1 LKKGKDIKNP
11 SRDTAIVK
19 IENSSYFAP
28 VSFAVLALAM
38 VILFRDFFFSKE
50 IFHSGDLV
58 QAGFFFRHFFV
69 SYVKANHAIPMWDP
83 YIFGGMPFVDA
94 FHGDIFYPL
103 SKLVF
108 LNPLFRFLCFNL
120 ILHIYLSGIFTYL
133 CARQLKLSR
142 IPALMAAITYMF
154 SAYLISLIAPFHDGK
169 IFVTALF
176 PLTILF
182 IDRGFEKRS
191 FLNFSLYGLVVGIII
206 LTPHAQMA
214 YATLWANA
222 FYTIFKLVVL
232 YRRNKS
238 LGQVAQ
244 RGILTVYG
252 VLIGLLISAI
262 QFYPGYYYTKHYSPR
277 SDTKKGWDW
286 ATSWSLHQEE
296 AFSLLIPEFVGT
308 NTTKAETYY
317 WGKNPFK
324 DNSETVG
331 IVPLFLALLALFG
344 VRKKESYFFG
354 GLALFALIYALGG
367 TTPIFR
373 IFYYLM
379 PMVKSL
385 RAPSMIMFLFVFS
398 VAILAGMGLQY
409 IITIPYN
416 EKKPFQH
423 KAVKYVLIGMPSLM
437 LLFALLFSVAGRGM
451 LGLWTSIF
459 YRSASTTMV
468 QQNFSKFDV
477 ALMNLPAIQSGAWFA
492 FLFVVAAALCI
503 WFYIQRKAGLT
514 LILILL
520 LIPLINS
527 LRFNQRFITVFDYKP
542 YIQMNQVVNFL
553 KTDQSKY
560 RVQDFTQNSTLNLAY
575 HGVELVTG
583 YHGNQLKWYDQLIGG
598 PAQRNVSNP
607 RLLDLLGTK
616 YIIIPPNQRV
626 PDNYFGPIPVKKVQ
640 TFPGGQILQNDNAF
654 PRVFLA
660 DSVIISPD
668 IEQTFNSVLR
678 GKEDLRHVVYL
689 EEQPDLLPA
698 DTISKSDSAWIISHG
713 VDSVSV
719 GIACRD
725 NKILVLTDNYYEAW
739 KAFVDGKP
747 ARIMRAD
754 GSFRA
759 VAIPAGTKRVMFR
772 YESERYRTGKSVTLA
787 TFLYLIGVFGYF
799 SVKGILPKIRRKS
812 TPSDEQ

>member
-1 LKKGKDIKNP
+1 MKKGRESKEQIKDTGL
-11 SRDTAIVK
+11 SK
-19 IENSSYFAP
+19 IESSSYFTP
-28 VSFAVLALAM
+28 VSFGILLLAL
-38 VILFRDFFFSKE
+38 VFLFRDFFFSDQ

-58 QAGFFFRHFFV
+58 QAGFFFRNFFV
-69 SYVKANHAIPMWDP
+69 SYVKANHAIPLWDP
-83 YIFGGMPFVDA
+83 YIFGGLPFVDA
-94 FHGDIFYPL
+94 FHGDIFYIGSIL
-103 SKLVF
+103 KF
-108 LNPLFRFLCFNL
+108 LNPLFRWLSFNL

-133 CARQLKLSR
+133 CARQMKLSK
-142 IPALMAAITYMF
+142 IPSILAAITYMF

-169 IFVTALF
+169 IFVTSLF

-182 IDRGFEKRS
+182 IERGFEKRP
-191 FLNFSLYGLVVGIII
+191 FLNFSFYGLFVGVII

-214 YATLWANA
+214 YFTLWANA

-232 YRRNKS
+232 YIKNRS
-238 LGQVAQ
+238 LWQVAHK
-244 RGILTVYG
+244 GLLTVYG
-252 VLIGLLISAI
+252 LLIGLLISAI
-262 QFYPGYYYTKHYSPR
+262 QFYPGYYYTNHYSPR
-277 SDTKKGWDW
+277 SEAKKGWEW

-308 NTTKAETYY
+308 NTAQAKTYY

-331 IVPLFLALLALFG
+331 IVPLFLALIALVG
-344 VRKKESYFFG
+344 LRKKDSYFFG

-409 IITIPYN
+409 ILD
-416 EKKPFQH
+416 EKKPLQH
-423 KAVKYVLIGMPSLM
+423 KAVKYIVIGMPSLM
-437 LLFALLFSVAGRGM
+437 LLLALLFSIAGRGM
-451 LGLWTSIF
+451 LSLWTSIF
-459 YRSASTTMV
+459 FRSASTTMV

-477 ALMNLPAIQSGAWFA
+477 AVLNLPAIQGGAWFA
-492 FLFVVAAALCI
+492 FLFVAAAAACI
-503 WFYIQRKAGLT
+503 WFYWKRKAGIT
-514 LILILL
+514 LIIILL

-527 LRFNQRFITVFDYKP
+527 LRFNARFITMFDYKP
-542 YIQMNQVVNFL
+542 YIEPNPVTNYL

-560 RVQDFTQNSTLNLAY
+560 RVQDFTQNSSLNLAY

-598 PAQRNVSNP
+598 PSQRNVANP

-616 YIIIPPNQRV
+616 YIIIPPKQSI
-626 PDNYFGPIPVKKVQ
+626 PANYFGLIPVKNVQ
-640 TFPGGQILQNDNAF
+640 DFPGGQILENDNAF
-654 PRVFLA
+654 PRAFLA
-660 DSVIISPD
+660 DSVIISTD
-668 IEQTFNSVLR
+668 IGQTINSILR

-689 EEQPDLLPA
+689 EEQPDLMPA
-698 DTISKSDSAWIISHG
+698 DTISNSDSAWIISHG
-713 VDSVSV
+713 VDSVAV
-719 GIACRD
+719 GIECAD

-739 KAFVDGKP
+739 KAYVDGKP
-747 ARIMRAD
+747 VRLMRAD

-759 VAIPAGTKRVMFR
+759 VAVPAGTKQVLFR
-772 YESERYRTGKSVTLA
+772 YQSERYKIGKSITYA
-787 TFLYLIGVFGYF
+787 TVLYLFLVFGFF
-799 SVKGILPKIRRKS
+799 SVKAIIPKMRGRER
-812 TPSDEQ
+812 PSEDQ